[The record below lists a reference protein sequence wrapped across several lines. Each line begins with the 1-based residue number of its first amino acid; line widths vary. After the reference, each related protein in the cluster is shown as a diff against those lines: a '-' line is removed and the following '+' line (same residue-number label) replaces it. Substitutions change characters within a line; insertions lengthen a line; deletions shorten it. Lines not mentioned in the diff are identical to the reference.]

1 MANLLITGLYAEELT
16 GKDTEQLVAETP
28 RPVIPKSGSI
38 VKKLAAV
45 TVVGLLAA
53 GAYILI
59 QKQRK

>member
-1 MANLLITGLYAEELT
+1 MTSLLISGLYAEELT
-16 GKDTEQLVAETP
+16 GKDTEKLVAETP
-28 RPVIPKSGSI
+28 RPIIPKSGSI

-53 GAYILI
+53 GAYLLI